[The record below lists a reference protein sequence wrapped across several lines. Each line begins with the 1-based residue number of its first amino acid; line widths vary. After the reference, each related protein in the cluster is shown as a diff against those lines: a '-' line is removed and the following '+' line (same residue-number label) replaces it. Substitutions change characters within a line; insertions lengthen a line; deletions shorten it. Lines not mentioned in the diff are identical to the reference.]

1 MHNFVVADQGCY
13 LQSHTLGSWP
23 GHAMPQTLLSTEPR
37 AAAVGRGFH
46 TNLDLARV
54 QNGDICR
61 AQKYW
66 VGALHATT
74 LLGQH

>member
-13 LQSHTLGSWP
+13 LQSHTLWSWL

-37 AAAVGRGFH
+37 AAAGGRSFH

-54 QNGDICR
+54 QNGDVCR
-61 AQKYW
+61 AQKDW
-66 VGALHATT
+66 VPAFHATT
-74 LLGQH
+74 LLGQ